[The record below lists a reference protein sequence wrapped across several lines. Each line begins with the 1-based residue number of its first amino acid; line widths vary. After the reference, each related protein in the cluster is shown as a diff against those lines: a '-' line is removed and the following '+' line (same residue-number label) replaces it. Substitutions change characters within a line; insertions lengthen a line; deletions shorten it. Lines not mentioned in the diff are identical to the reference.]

1 MRKYTG
7 LLTTGFCLSWY
18 KGKYMTHYLNL
29 WDDSFQAIKE
39 GWKTIDMRLLDEK
52 RVAIKLNDTIEFS
65 NVKTEEKLKCKVI
78 CLYKYHDFYELYKY
92 HDKRSI
98 GYKDNEDANP
108 EDMFMYYS
116 QDMIKKYGVIGI
128 GLSVVEAD

>member
-1 MRKYTG
+1 M
-7 LLTTGFCLSWY
+7 
-18 KGKYMTHYLNL
+18 
-29 WDDSFQAIKE
+29 
-39 GWKTIDMRLLDEK
+39 
-52 RVAIKLNDTIEFS
+52 
-65 NVKTEEKLKCKVI
+65 I

-98 GYKDNEDANP
+98 GYKDNENANP